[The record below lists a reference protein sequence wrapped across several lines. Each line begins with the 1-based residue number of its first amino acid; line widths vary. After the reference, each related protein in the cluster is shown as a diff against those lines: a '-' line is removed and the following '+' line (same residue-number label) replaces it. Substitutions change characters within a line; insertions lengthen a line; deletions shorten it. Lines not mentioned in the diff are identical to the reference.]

1 MPDETKNYAAGFWI
15 REKTFQNGNIILNC
29 SGDTAKFVEWLRSIT
44 DERGQFRI
52 GISRRKEVSDKGIS
66 HTIWQDTWKP
76 TQQRGTNSLE
86 VSQQRHEGMNPAPAT
101 NPAPLDKPE
110 ESTELPF

>member
-1 MPDETKNYAAGFWI
+1 MSDENKNYASGFWI
-15 REKTFQNGNIILNC
+15 REKQFQNGNTILNC

-76 TQQRGTNSLE
+76 AQQRKDGSD
-86 VSQQRHEGMNPAPAT
+86 SMPAPEAKS
-101 NPAPLDKPE
+101 APWEKPE
-110 ESTELPF
+110 TKTEQTDNLPF